1 MARLVQDSLRILSA
15 QRPAQTQNFSIR
27 FADFETEPENFAETT
42 ITPGD
47 ICN

>member
-1 MARLVQDSLRILSA
+1 LLVQR
-15 QRPAQTQNFSIR
+15 QAQTQNFSIR
-27 FADFETEPENFAETT
+27 LDVYETEPENFAETT